1 MADRARRCA
10 ILSAFL
16 PAALA
21 AAAADARPLELCA
34 GAAGAESA
42 MRAIIAADNA
52 RDLGAVVAHYTR
64 DVRWLPANRA
74 PTLGLDAV
82 RAAYV
87 HMYDTFLPDLGI
99 VIGSVR
105 VKGMRARMN
114 GFTRGR
120 LRPVRT
126 GDGEV
131 VVDDR
136 FRASLVCR
144 RGRWLVE
151 ELAWGPAG

>member
-1 MADRARRCA
+1 MADHARRCA
-10 ILSAFL
+10 IFSAFL
-16 PAALA
+16 SAAL
-21 AAAADARPLELCA
+21 AAAADARPSAPCV

-52 RDLGAVVAHYTR
+52 RDLGAVLVHYTK
-64 DVRWLPANRA
+64 DVQWLPENRA

-87 HMYDTFLPDLGI
+87 RMYDSFLPDLSI
-99 VIGSVR
+99 VIGSTR
-105 VKGMRARMN
+105 VKGRRARMD

-126 GDGEV
+126 GEAEIL
-131 VVDDR
+131 VDDR